1 MFCLFILF
9 GLGFWFLGLVLL
21 FWCVC
26 IGGWVGGG
34 VVVLHFITVQN
45 QSGKLSLP
53 ITCSSHIYPFPYLPH
68 ISVSFATCKN
78 FPSCSTAERRPKLL
92 RSVKIASSK
101 AVLLMLWSLTSWQL
115 FTSENLWSS
124 GAPSVSLLPA
134 LLHCSL
140 L

>member
-1 MFCLFILF
+1 MFVYSVWDGVLVF
-9 GLGFWFLGLVLL
+9 GLGISVL

-26 IGGWVGGG
+26 IGGWVVGG

-78 FPSCSTAERRPKLL
+78 FPSCGTAERRLKLL